1 MSYKGYNNDT
11 NVYGGIGFLEALQL
25 AFIVLKLLNVID
37 WSWGW
42 VLAPTWVPVAIILT
56 VALIWIL
63 LVKLGS
69 K

>member
-1 MSYKGYNNDT
+1 MSYYKYNKDT
-11 NVYGGIGFLEALQL
+11 NVYGGVGFLEALQL

-42 VLAPTWVPVAIILT
+42 VLAPTWVPISVL
-56 VALIWIL
+56 LIFGLVWIL
-63 LVKLGS
+63 IMKWGN